1 MTHQASVTHAIMRV
15 GTSKD
20 SRETRD
26 DTASYCTVLHHI
38 VCLHASARTNLSSL
52 LTSFALSGSR
62 SSFFRRTMPS
72 VAASELARD
81 RDEANG
87 LTGPA
92 GAHHR
97 LPPPAIGRERAEA
110 ALESLGRG
118 RRP

>member
-1 MTHQASVTHAIMRV
+1 
-15 GTSKD
+15 
-20 SRETRD
+20 
-26 DTASYCTVLHHI
+26 
-38 VCLHASARTNLSSL
+38 
-52 LTSFALSGSR
+52 
-62 SSFFRRTMPS
+62 MPS